1 MLFLVWLGISD
12 LYLFHLILFH
22 LNLVL
27 NCSKSLLS
35 PWVDK
40 VTTSKYNF
48 MFFILNVAFV
58 GLLVLL
64 SPNPTLAALLVI
76 TQFSVY
82 VKIRL
87 VND

>member
-1 MLFLVWLGISD
+1 
-12 LYLFHLILFH
+12 
-22 LNLVL
+22 
-27 NCSKSLLS
+27 
-35 PWVDK
+35 
-40 VTTSKYNF
+40 
-48 MFFILNVAFV
+48 MFFILNVAFI